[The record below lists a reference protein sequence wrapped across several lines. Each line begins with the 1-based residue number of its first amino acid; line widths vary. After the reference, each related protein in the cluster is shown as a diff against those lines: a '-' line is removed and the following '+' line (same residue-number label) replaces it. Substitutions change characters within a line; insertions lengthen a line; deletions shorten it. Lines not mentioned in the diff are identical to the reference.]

1 MLTPCLI
8 TVLTVLGLSWH
19 WAVPQ
24 IRREAK
30 RFLSDILHTRED
42 SEVEQEEP
50 DDDDY
55 WDNHEEPADNY
66 WDNHEEL
73 VEDSRDK
80 LTISIV

>member
-1 MLTPCLI
+1 M
-8 TVLTVLGLSWH
+8 
-19 WAVPQ
+19 
-24 IRREAK
+24 
-30 RFLSDILHTRED
+30 SDILHTREV

-55 WDNHEEPADNY
+55 WDNQEEPAENC

-80 LTISIV
+80 LSISIV

>member
-24 IRREAK
+24 IRREAQ
-30 RFLSDILHTRED
+30 RFLSDILHTREV

-50 DDDDY
+50 DEY
-55 WDNHEEPADNY
+55 WDNQEEPADNY

-73 VEDSRDK
+73 VEDARDK